1 MDKETGDLA
10 FEIAILSSLYFIL
23 RFGLPLHHKYPTMLF
38 DIPLLLCY
46 CKKRPSFALVISILI
61 IVYQSVAL
69 SFHPLLLILE
79 YSLYFLLY
87 HYQSK
92 KKEWDVKNMLQVFII
107 IKSFFLALELFGIIN
122 PIGTYQENILSLF
135 GLILILYFMAYL
147 VLSFFQK
154 GEKIVELN
162 TDLYNIEKEK
172 ELRRSLFKVTHEIK
186 NPIAVCKGYLD
197 MLDVHNEKK
206 LQKYIPIVKDEINRT
221 LILMDDFLDY
231 TKIKIQR
238 EELDI
243 YFLLEEMEESLK
255 SLFKDKN
262 IVSKFSIPEEE
273 LYIMGDYNRL
283 KQVFI
288 NLLKNAVEAKDEEK
302 ENHYIRVTAE
312 ELDHEVLITIE
323 DNGIGMDEET
333 LHHMSDMF
341 FTTKTKGSGL
351 GVGLSKEII
360 ELHHGSLIYQ
370 SKKGVGTRVK
380 LTLPKDKNMP

>member
-1 MDKETGDLA
+1 
-10 FEIAILSSLYFIL
+10 
-23 RFGLPLHHKYPTMLF
+23 
-38 DIPLLLCY
+38 
-46 CKKRPSFALVISILI
+46 
-61 IVYQSVAL
+61 
-69 SFHPLLLILE
+69 
-79 YSLYFLLY
+79 
-87 HYQSK
+87 
-92 KKEWDVKNMLQVFII
+92 
-107 IKSFFLALELFGIIN
+107 
-122 PIGTYQENILSLF
+122 
-135 GLILILYFMAYL
+135 
-147 VLSFFQK
+147 
-154 GEKIVELN
+154 
-162 TDLYNIEKEK
+162 
-172 ELRRSLFKVTHEIK
+172 
-186 NPIAVCKGYLD
+186 
-197 MLDVHNEKK
+197 
-206 LQKYIPIVKDEINRT
+206 
-221 LILMDDFLDY
+221 MDDFLDY